1 MVFRGEMTTAR
12 TRPERPKS
20 LHNFTLP
27 SSLKWGSQR
36 HLTCTKIESASAG
49 DHRLRRRSPPTK
61 VPGSSSSS
69 SSPFRFGESDHRRR
83 NGDNDGIIQH
93 RRRSSFKSVDD
104 GGEEEEEEGIEEFR
118 VKIMS
123 DLKTVRDK
131 ITRSMYALGGEKRD
145 EEEEEGRRTDGGS
158 GQEEKEVS
166 PVKPW
171 NLRKRRAAAC
181 KEPTEEEMVVIPPPP
196 PPSRNDSA
204 RVVKERAETEMVTKR
219 PKFSVKL
226 SKKEIE
232 EDFMAVLGRRP
243 PRRPKKRP
251 RTVQKKLD
259 SLHPAFYL
267 TEVTLDDYKVEETKR

>member
-1 MVFRGEMTTAR
+1 MVFRGEMTTTTA
-12 TRPERPKS
+12 RPERPKT

-27 SSLKWGSQR
+27 SLKWGSQR
-36 HLTCTKIESASAG
+36 HLTCTKIESVSSGGSG
-49 DHRLRRRSPPTK
+49 DHRLRRRSPPLRFSD
-61 VPGSSSSS
+61 SSVAIPASGEAEHRSRSSN
-69 SSPFRFGESDHRRR
+69 R
-83 NGDNDGIIQH
+83 NQH
-93 RRRSSFKSVDD
+93 RRLRTAPLKSTDD
-104 GGEEEEEEGIEEFR
+104 GGVEEEEGIEEFR

-131 ITRSMYALGGEKRD
+131 ITQSMYALGEQD
-145 EEEEEGRRTDGGS
+145 EEQQRRTDGS

-171 NLRKRRAAAC
+171 NLRKRRAAC
-181 KEPTEEEMVVIPPPP
+181 KEPAEERIVNPSP
-196 PPSRNDSA
+196 PPSRNDPT
-204 RVVKERAETEMVTKR
+204 RVVKERGGAVEAETTAKEMMVR

-232 EDFMAVLGRRP
+232 EDFMAVVGHRP

-267 TEVTLDDYKVEETKR
+267 TEVTLDDYKVEETKVRLS

>member
-1 MVFRGEMTTAR
+1 MVFRGEMTTT
-12 TRPERPKS
+12 TRPERPKT

-27 SSLKWGSQR
+27 SLKWGSQR
-36 HLTCTKIESASAG
+36 HLTCTKIESTSSGSGSG
-49 DHRLRRRSPPTK
+49 DPRLRRRSPPLRFSD
-61 VPGSSSSS
+61 SSVAIPAS
-69 SSPFRFGESDHRRR
+69 GESEH
-83 NGDNDGIIQH
+83 Q
-93 RRRSSFKSVDD
+93 
-104 GGEEEEEEGIEEFR
+104 EGIEEFR

-131 ITRSMYALGGEKRD
+131 ITQSMYALGERD
-145 EEEEEGRRTDGGS
+145 EEQRRTDGSGS

-171 NLRKRRAAAC
+171 NLRKRRAAC
-181 KEPTEEEMVVIPPPP
+181 KEPAEGRIVNPSPPPCG
-196 PPSRNDSA
+196 A
-204 RVVKERAETEMVTKR
+204 VEAETAAKEMMVR
-219 PKFSVKL
+219 PKFFVKL

-232 EDFMAVLGRRP
+232 EDFMAVVGHRP

-267 TEVTLDDYKVEETKR
+267 TEVTLDDYKVEETKV